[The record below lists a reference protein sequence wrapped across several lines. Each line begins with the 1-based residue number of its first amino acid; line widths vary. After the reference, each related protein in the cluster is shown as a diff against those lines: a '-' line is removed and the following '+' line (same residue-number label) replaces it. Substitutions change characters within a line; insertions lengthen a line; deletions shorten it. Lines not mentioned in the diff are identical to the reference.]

1 MRAST
6 WRSRL
11 CPSSPYAP
19 IEFQYG
25 PYDEQ
30 IRLDVRRTSKHPWF
44 KDHKETIVQILNT
57 FSVINKG
64 FGYPQGV
71 NYLAFPL
78 FYVYYSDNPDTAIED
93 TFYSLQSLVGIV
105 LPVYPLDSED
115 TSALEV
121 IQSISNIVCLR
132 CFEVDP
138 QLSILLS
145 DTHLPFITSIVSSM
159 IPTLYANVFTLQDTL
174 LLWDSLFNK
183 KNLRETFDGAV
194 NVLVQSILFHKNMF
208 LHLPA
213 HTCMHVFQLTMR
225 ESIGVCA
232 NL

>member
-30 IRLDVRRTSKHPWF
+30 IRLDVRRTSNNPWF
-44 KDHKETIVQILNT
+44 RDHTETIVQILNT

-71 NYLAFPL
+71 NYLTFPL
-78 FYVYYSDNPDTAIED
+78 FYVYYSDNPDNAIED

-105 LPVYPLDSED
+105 LPVYPLDSKD

-132 CFEVDP
+132 CFEAEPGLRV
-138 QLSILLS
+138 LLS
-145 DTHLPFITSIVSSM
+145 DTHIPFITSIVSSM
-159 IPTLYANVFTLQDTL
+159 IPTLYANVFTLEDTL
-174 LLWDSLFNK
+174 LLWDSLFEKRNF
-183 KNLRETFDGAV
+183 RETFDCAV

-208 LHLPA
+208 LYLPA
-213 HTCMHVFQLTMR
+213 HTCMQVFQISMR